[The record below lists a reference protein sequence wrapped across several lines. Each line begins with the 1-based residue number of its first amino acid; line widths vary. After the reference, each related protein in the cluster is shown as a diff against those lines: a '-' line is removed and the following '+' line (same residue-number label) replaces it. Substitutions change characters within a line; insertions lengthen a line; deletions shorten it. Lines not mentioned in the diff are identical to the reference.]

1 MQDFRYALRGF
12 RKQPVFSVVAVLT
25 LALGIGA
32 TTAVFSVLYQVLIK
46 PLPYR
51 DADRLVS
58 VGNVYLKAG
67 GEPSSVSI
75 PDYLD
80 RRGGAPAIADATL
93 FTPRVSALDAGGVPE
108 QIIALAVTPSFFTT
122 LGRGAALGRSFGD
135 ADVAGGTAAKV
146 AILTDATWRTRF
158 GGDPSIVGRAIRV
171 NGEPLTVVG
180 VLPRDFEIPWRDTAL
195 LLPFAFR
202 PDQVSDDERGNEF
215 SWMIARLRP
224 GATVAQL
231 DAQMDAIVAGL
242 MTRVPSRASYMEASG
257 FTGRALPLQAMQ
269 TQSVRTQLYIVQ
281 AAVVLVL
288 LIACAN
294 VGNLLLMR
302 AAGRQREL
310 AIRTA
315 IGAGRRR
322 IVRQMVVEGLLLA
335 SIGGALGIA
344 LSVAG
349 VRGLVALSAEQLPMA
364 VSTSPDPAVLL
375 FAVFI
380 TGVTGVVFG
389 VVPAAALLR
398 GPANSLLKDDTTR
411 GTAGRRGGAVRR
423 TLVIVESA
431 VAVVLVVGAGLLV
444 KSFAHVTHMD
454 AGFNPERVLTAQIA
468 LRPLRYPDADARRAF
483 WQRLSTKVAQL
494 PGVTAAGLVGS
505 TPFSGEFNAGSFM
518 VVGRPVGP
526 GEQTPHANQDR
537 VGGDYFAAMQIP
549 LRGGRFFSESDAAD
563 APRVAIVDDL
573 LARQTF
579 PRGDAIGHQLNFG
592 SERNYTIVGIVGT
605 VKAADLAAPAGE
617 GRIYLS
623 AVQVPPSRMGLVI
636 KASASPES
644 LVPAIREA
652 VRSIDPEQPIAQ
664 VREMGEW
671 IERSLQPRRTPT
683 ILLSL
688 FGATA
693 LALAALGMYGVLA
706 FGVSQRLREF
716 GIRQALGARGA
727 SILALVLRE
736 GLATAGI
743 GLAIGV
749 VAALI
754 LTRGMRSLLVDVPP
768 ADPVILAGSA
778 LTLLAAAAAA
788 AWLPARRAT
797 EADPMTILRS
807 E

>member
-1 MQDFRYALRGF
+1 
-12 RKQPVFSVVAVLT
+12 
-25 LALGIGA
+25 
-32 TTAVFSVLYQVLIK
+32 
-46 PLPYR
+46 
-51 DADRLVS
+51 
-58 VGNVYLKAG
+58 
-67 GEPSSVSI
+67 
-75 PDYLD
+75 
-80 RRGGAPAIADATL
+80 
-93 FTPRVSALDAGGVPE
+93 
-108 QIIALAVTPSFFTT
+108 
-122 LGRGAALGRSFGD
+122 
-135 ADVAGGTAAKV
+135 
-146 AILTDATWRTRF
+146 
-158 GGDPSIVGRAIRV
+158 
-171 NGEPLTVVG
+171 
-180 VLPRDFEIPWRDTAL
+180 
-195 LLPFAFR
+195 
-202 PDQVSDDERGNEF
+202 
-215 SWMIARLRP
+215 
-224 GATVAQL
+224 
-231 DAQMDAIVAGL
+231 
-242 MTRVPSRASYMEASG
+242 
-257 FTGRALPLQAMQ
+257 
-269 TQSVRTQLYIVQ
+269 
-281 AAVVLVL
+281 
-288 LIACAN
+288 
-294 VGNLLLMR
+294 
-302 AAGRQREL
+302 
-310 AIRTA
+310 
-315 IGAGRRR
+315 
-322 IVRQMVVEGLLLA
+322 
-335 SIGGALGIA
+335 
-344 LSVAG
+344 
-349 VRGLVALSAEQLPMA
+349 
-364 VSTSPDPAVLL
+364 
-375 FAVFI
+375 
-380 TGVTGVVFG
+380 
-389 VVPAAALLR
+389 
-398 GPANSLLKDDTTR
+398 
-411 GTAGRRGGAVRR
+411 
-423 TLVIVESA
+423 
-431 VAVVLVVGAGLLV
+431 
-444 KSFAHVTHMD
+444 
-454 AGFNPERVLTAQIA
+454 
-468 LRPLRYPDADARRAF
+468 
-483 WQRLSTKVAQL
+483 
-494 PGVTAAGLVGS
+494 
-505 TPFSGEFNAGSFM
+505 
-518 VVGRPVGP
+518 
-526 GEQTPHANQDR
+526 
-537 VGGDYFAAMQIP
+537 
-549 LRGGRFFSESDAAD
+549 
-563 APRVAIVDDL
+563 VAIVDDL